1 MAQLEA
7 VIAALAG
14 GYAPSAVQGER
25 EISLRHIHD
34 SLAALEVAALHGGGL
49 IADLGSGA
57 GFPGIPIAVALPRSR
72 VMLLESRAVRC
83 RFLERLVRLARVENA
98 TALCMRAES
107 WKEGIGCCDAVLA
120 RALAPQPV
128 VLEYAAP
135 LLALG
140 GVLIDWRGP
149 GAIAA
154 GPSARAA
161 ALLGLVRRE
170 RVHYRTDSGG
180 LRRYLD
186 VFEKVSPTPARFP
199 RRPGVARK
207 RPLGAAAKAD
217 GDAAR

>member
-1 MAQLEA
+1 MEA
-7 VIAALAG
+7 IIAALAG
-14 GYAPSAVQGER
+14 GYAPSAIEGRR
-25 EISLRHIHD
+25 EISLRHVQD
-34 SLAALEVAALHGGGL
+34 SLAALEVADLHGAGL

-83 RFLERLVRLARVENA
+83 RFLERLVRLAQVDNA
-98 TALCMRAES
+98 SALCVRAES
-107 WKEGIGCCDAVLA
+107 WKEGIGCCDVVLA

-154 GPSARAA
+154 APSAKAA
-161 ALLGLVRRE
+161 ALLGLARRE
-170 RVHYRTDSGG
+170 RVHYRTDSAG
-180 LRRYLD
+180 LNRYLD
-186 VFEKVSPTPARFP
+186 VFEKVAPTPARFP
-199 RRPGVARK
+199 RRPGLARK
-207 RPLGAAAKAD
+207 RPLGADAKAD
-217 GDAAR
+217 GGAAR